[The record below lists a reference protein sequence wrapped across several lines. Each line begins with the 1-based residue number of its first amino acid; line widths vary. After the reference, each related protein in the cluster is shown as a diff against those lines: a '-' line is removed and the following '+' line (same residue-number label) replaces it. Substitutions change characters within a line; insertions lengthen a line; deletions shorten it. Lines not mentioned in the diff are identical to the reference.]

1 MKLVTYSTNGGAP
14 QVGQIEG
21 GQIRPVGG
29 PGTTMMEIIEH
40 GRDAERVPGGEP
52 VALESVRLHAP
63 VLNPQKIIGIGLN
76 YSDHAAETGAE
87 IPEKPIIFAKYAN
100 TLVGQGD
107 AIRIPSI
114 TQKADYEVELAVVIG
129 RAAKNVSEAE
139 ALDYVFGYT
148 NCNDVSSRDLQF
160 SEGGQ
165 WTRSKSID
173 TFCPVGPYIAT
184 RDEVPDPQ
192 ALSLR
197 CTLNGEVMQEGTTSK
212 MIFSVAELISFLS
225 QGMTLLP
232 GDIITTGTPP
242 GVGAARDPQVFLK
255 PGDEVTV
262 EVEGL
267 GSLTNPVEAG

>member
-14 QVGQIEG
+14 QVGILEDG
-21 GQIRPVGG
+21 RINPVGG
-29 PGTTMMEIIEH
+29 PGSTMLEYIEH
-40 GRDAERVPGGEP
+40 GRSAERVPGGEA
-52 VALESVRLHAP
+52 VAVEAARLHAP

-76 YSDHAAETGAE
+76 YSDHAAETGAD
-87 IPEKPIIFAKYAN
+87 IPEKPIVFAKYAN
-100 TLVGQGD
+100 SLVGQGD
-107 AIRIPSI
+107 AIKIPSI

-129 RAAKNVSEAE
+129 RAAKGVSEAE

-148 NCNDVSSRDLQF
+148 NCNDISSRDLQF

-173 TFCPVGPYIAT
+173 TFCPLGPYIAT
-184 RDEVPDPQ
+184 ADEVADPQ

-197 CTLNGEVMQEGTTSK
+197 CILNGEVMQDGTTSK